1 MRGMLSEEIKQKS
14 QELLGYEITQEELR
28 LMPYVLYCVLNDQDV
43 SPRHINA
50 EERNILMEWQ
60 KKGFIS
66 SHSSDLRV
74 RKDFYDMANE
84 LLWIGYIVAV
94 ERDKD

>member
-14 QELLGYEITQEELR
+14 QELLWYEITQEELR

-43 SPRHINA
+43 SPRHINV
-50 EERNILMEWQ
+50 EERKILMEWD

-66 SHSSDLRV
+66 SPSSDLRV

>member
-1 MRGMLSEEIKQKS
+1 MLSEEIKQKS
-14 QELLGYEITQEELR
+14 QELLRYEITQEELR

-66 SHSSDLRV
+66 SPSLHLRI